1 MRYASVAIMTVTIVM
16 TLLGAVILRVFDHE
30 EYPTLGE
37 AIWFTLQTVTTVGYG
52 DNTPADFTG
61 RLVAAAIML
70 TAIGLITVITA
81 IITSTFV
88 GAATKRNNEAD
99 DEQDRNRNHRPARS
113 HYPGVGR
120 PTRPHRVETPRPH
133 AARRRLTAHPIRSR
147 EQVREQFAHLFTR
160 WWTGGSA

>member
-1 MRYASVAIMTVTIVM
+1 VYNRFLENPASMRYASVAIMTVTVVM
-16 TLLGAVILRVFDHE
+16 TLLGAVVLRVFDHE
-30 EYPTLGE
+30 EYPTIGE

-88 GAATKRNNEAD
+88 GAATKRNNADGEQAGIDTIVRLEAALQALD
-99 DEQDRNRNHRPARS
+99 DRLDRIESKLDLRP
-113 HYPGVGR
+113 P
-120 PTRPHRVETPRPH
+120 PED
-133 AARRRLTAHPIRSR
+133 
-147 EQVREQFAHLFTR
+147 E
-160 WWTGGSA
+160 

>member
-30 EYPTLGE
+30 EYPTFGE

-88 GAATKRNNEAD
+88 GAATKRNN
-99 DEQDRNRNHRPARS
+99 DRR
-113 HYPGVGR
+113 
-120 PTRPHRVETPRPH
+120 
-133 AARRRLTAHPIRSR
+133 
-147 EQVREQFAHLFTR
+147 
-160 WWTGGSA
+160 